1 MLDARVSRLESALE
15 RLAEAQARTQ
25 EQLQALAAS
34 VDQLTRRVDQL
45 VLRMDELTQ
54 RVDQLAQRMDE
65 LTQRVDQLAQ
75 RVDRLADVTAAMRGE
90 LLELRYREHAPSYFQ
105 HILRRIRLLPREALE
120 ALADD
125 AEQRGQLTADEH
137 RVLVRADVVVQG
149 RVRDRPTEE
158 AYLMAEVSSVVDS
171 RDVERV
177 AHRASLLHRAT
188 GVTVIA
194 AVAGMGMTPEAERV
208 AQRIGVRPV
217 ISAADHSQDI

>member
-1 MLDARVSRLESALE
+1 MLDARVSRLEGALE

-34 VDQLTRRVDQL
+34 VDQLA
-45 VLRMDELTQ
+45 LRMDELTQ
-54 RVDQLAQRMDE
+54 RVDQLALRMDE

-75 RVDRLADVTAAMRGE
+75 RVDRLADVTAGMRGE

-125 AEQRGQLTADEH
+125 AEQQGRLTAEEH
-137 RVLVRADVVVQG
+137 RQLVRADVVVQG

-158 AYLMAEVSSVVDS
+158 AYLLAEVSSIVDS

-177 AHRASLLHRAT
+177 AHRASLLHRIT
-188 GVTVIA
+188 GATVIA
-194 AVAGMGMTPEAERV
+194 AVAGMGMTPEADRV
-208 AQRIGVRPV
+208 ARQSGVRPV
-217 ISAADHSQDI
+217 VSAPEQDPSI